1 MVTGTRRAVTT
12 GTVKPC
18 AVRMRRRTPTSV
30 SSMCAGA
37 CGSELAIA
45 LANAYC
51 VSERRK
57 PQIKHA
63 ITNKDVE
70 FHGNNDI
77 NVVIIATGDVFHADL
92 DCSLVD
98 PFTHF
103 SIYPNEY
110 SMTKLALFVRLEAKP
125 GQEAALA
132 DFLASALPLA
142 NAESGTTA
150 WFALKFGPSTFGVFD
165 AFADEAGRQAHL
177 NGQIAAALMANAA
190 TLLSSPPNIEKVE
203 LLAAKLPA

>member
-1 MVTGTRRAVTT
+1 
-12 GTVKPC
+12 
-18 AVRMRRRTPTSV
+18 
-30 SSMCAGA
+30 
-37 CGSELAIA
+37 
-45 LANAYC
+45 
-51 VSERRK
+51 
-57 PQIKHA
+57 
-63 ITNKDVE
+63 
-70 FHGNNDI
+70 
-77 NVVIIATGDVFHADL
+77 
-92 DCSLVD
+92 
-98 PFTHF
+98 
-103 SIYPNEY
+103 
-110 SMTKLALFVRLEAKP
+110 MTKLALFVRLEAKP

-203 LLAAKLPA
+203 LTQSGHAAGWGTQALRSDPPLDCTCPGSYLPQRRGAILQPELPSCVSKQGQHQGWL